1 MLFFSIYYM
10 DFLQKIIF
18 IIIKIIVLYVFY
30 IFYTIALNGN
40 VFSQILYLIA
50 FIIYY
55 FFQEN
60 NIENIVF
67 NIQYN
72 YTSNKQEILSNMLN
86 IFLNFILI
94 LLIINNN
101 LLVVIFYFII
111 EYILFNILNDSF
123 TDIILLHQKKE
134 KIES

>member
-10 DFLQKIIF
+10 NFLEKIVFIF
-18 IIIKIIVLYVFY
+18 IKLIVLYIFY
-30 IFYTIALNGN
+30 IFYIIALNGN
-40 VFSQILYLIA
+40 IFGQFFFLLA
-50 FIIYY
+50 FIMYY

-60 NIENIVF
+60 NLENIVF
-67 NIQYN
+67 NVSYEYN
-72 YTSNKQEILSNMLN
+72 SQKEEILSNMLN

-101 LLVVIFYFII
+101 LLILFFYFII
-111 EYILFNILNDSF
+111 DYLIFNILNDSF
-123 TDIILLHQKKE
+123 TDIILLHKKKE